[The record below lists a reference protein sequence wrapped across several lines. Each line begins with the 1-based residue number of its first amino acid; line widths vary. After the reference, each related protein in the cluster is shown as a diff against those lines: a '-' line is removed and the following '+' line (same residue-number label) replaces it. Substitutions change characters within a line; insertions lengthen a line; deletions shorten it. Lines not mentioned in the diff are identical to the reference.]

1 MAMNHCEIVKDLL
14 PLYIDEAC
22 SEDSRRMVEEHLK
35 SCRACKE
42 EYRMMKYPAP
52 AEKRMK
58 DFKVIEEQIL
68 KEGKEQIETGVMHK
82 IAGRMLWLDLFLNL
96 LFLLLG
102 TGIRNL
108 FLNAT
113 KLPWYGKFVSYE
125 ELSQTEH
132 YAVFTQFTGILLAS
146 FLFFIC
152 DVIILFSHTERLRIT
167 RTGLSV
173 TSRPARKTRR
183 YGAVSEYLLLSS
195 FMIKILYAVIMTAV
209 GFLYLYGELLGLCG

>member
-1 MAMNHCEIVKDLL
+1 MNHCEIVKDLL

-22 SEDSRRMVEEHLK
+22 SEDSRAMVKEHLK

-42 EYRMMKYPAP
+42 EHRMMKYPAP
-52 AEKRMK
+52 VEKRMEN
-58 DFKVIEEQIL
+58 FKVIEEQIL

-108 FLNAT
+108 FLNTT

-146 FLFFIC
+146 FLFLIC
-152 DVIILFSHTERLRIT
+152 DVMILFSHTERLRIT
-167 RTGLSV
+167 KTGLFV
-173 TSRPARKTRR
+173 KLCPEPKRRK
-183 YGAVSEYLLLSS
+183 YGTVSEHLLLSS
-195 FMIKILYAVIMTAV
+195 FMIKILYAALMTAI
-209 GFLYLYGELLGLCG
+209 GFLYLYGELLSLCR